1 MHGNT
6 SLIQVVSQN
15 IKHTQFHT
23 VTQTCTSIYIHMGA
37 RRSRVVTFEAIRLR
51 GPGFKPQQR
60 QKFEMRF
67 LLHSHPSD
75 GEGVSPMQGEAIRRR
90 YIKPEYLSYTL
101 ELYQYIGNTCN
112 QADNYRY

>member
-23 VTQTCTSIYIHMGA
+23 VTQTCTSIHIHMGA
-37 RRSRVVTFEAIRLR
+37 RRSRVVTFEAIKLR

-75 GEGVSPMQGEAIRRR
+75 GEGVSPVPGAAIRRR
-90 YIKPEYLSYTL
+90 HTKPQYISSTL
-101 ELYQYIGNTCN
+101 ELYRSI
-112 QADNYRY
+112 